1 MRDLSICGDT
11 DLTTEVS
18 PQAPRQR
25 PGPFGPGLLVTA
37 AFIGPGTVTTAT
49 VAGAGFG
56 YALLW
61 ALLFSVVATAVL
73 QEMAARLGLVTR
85 KGLSEALR
93 ETLAG
98 HWYGTLAVLLIVAAV
113 GLGNAAYEAGN
124 ITGAALGLEAVS
136 GIPGWLWSLAV
147 GLSAGALLASGRYN
161 LIEHV
166 LVGLVLLMSTVFLLT
181 FLMVRPPL
189 ATLLSGMFQPSLP
202 AGSLLT
208 AIALIGTTVVP
219 YNLFLHSSAVQ
230 EKWGA
235 DQPLQNSLK
244 AARLDTGLSIGLG
257 GLITLAIMSTSAAAF
272 FGSGASVSAANIA
285 QQLEPLL
292 GSAARYFF
300 SAGLFAAGLS
310 SAVAAPLAAAYAVCG
325 ALGWERNL
333 SATRFRLVWLAVL
346 ACGTFFAVIGTKPLA
361 AILFAQAANGL
372 LLPVCALFLLLVMN
386 QSGQLGQYRN
396 GIVSNLLGMVVVLVT
411 IGLGG
416 LKLLQV
422 FGLAS

>member
-1 MRDLSICGDT
+1 MTTDT
-11 DLTTEVS
+11 ASTEVN
-18 PQAPRQR
+18 RR

-61 ALLFSVVATAVL
+61 ALLFSVIATAVL
-73 QEMAARLGLVTR
+73 QEMSARLGLVTR
-85 KGLSEALR
+85 RGLSQSIR
-93 ETLAG
+93 ETFAG
-98 HWYGTLAVLLIVAAV
+98 HWYGTLAVFLVVAAV
-113 GLGNAAYEAGN
+113 GFGNAAYEAGN
-124 ITGAALGLEAVS
+124 ITGAALGLQGIS
-136 GIPGWLWSLAV
+136 GIPGWVWALAV
-147 GLSAGALLASGRYN
+147 GAGSGALLASGRYSM
-161 LIEHV
+161 IEHV
-166 LVGLVLLMSTVFLLT
+166 LVGLVLLMSAVFLLT

-189 ATLLSGMFQPSLP
+189 GTLFAGMFQPSLP
-202 AGSLLT
+202 PGSLLT

-235 DQPLQNSLK
+235 DLPVEESLA

-272 FGSGASVSAANIA
+272 FGAGSTVSAANIA

-292 GSAARYFF
+292 GPAARYFF
-300 SAGLFAAGLS
+300 AAGLFAAGLS

-325 ALGWERNL
+325 ALGWEREL
-333 SATRFRLVWLAVL
+333 GSTRFRMVWLAVL
-346 ACGTFFAVIGTKPLA
+346 CCGTFFAVIGTSPLT

-372 LLPVCALFLLLVMN
+372 LLPVCALFLLVVMN
-386 QSGQLGQYRN
+386 RPSQLKEYRN
-396 GIVSNLLGMVVVLVT
+396 GLVSNLLGLVVVMVT
-411 IGLGG
+411 LGLGG
-416 LKLLQV
+416 LKLLKV
-422 FGLAS
+422 LGVVG

>member
-1 MRDLSICGDT
+1 M
-11 DLTTEVS
+11 V
-18 PQAPRQR
+18 A
-25 PGPFGPGLLVTA
+25 A

-49 VAGAGFG
+49 VVGAGFG

-73 QEMAARLGLVTR
+73 QEMSARLGLVTR

-98 HWYGTLAVLLIVAAV
+98 RWYGTLAVFLVVAAV

-124 ITGAALGLEAVS
+124 ITGAALGLQGIS
-136 GIPGWLWSLAV
+136 GLPGWVWALAV
-147 GLSAGALLASGRYN
+147 GLSAGALLASGRYT

-166 LVGLVLLMSTVFLLT
+166 LVALVLLMSLVFLLT
-181 FLMVRPPL
+181 FLMVRPPMG
-189 ATLLSGMFQPSLP
+189 TLMAGLFQPSLP
-202 AGSLLT
+202 PGSLLT

-219 YNLFLHSSAVQ
+219 YNLFLHSSTVQ
-230 EKWGA
+230 EKWP
-235 DQPLQNSLK
+235 QNLPLGESLK

-272 FGSGASVSAANIA
+272 FGSGVAVSAVNIA

-292 GSAARYFF
+292 GPAARYFF
-300 SAGLFAAGLS
+300 AAGLFAAGLS

-325 ALGWERNL
+325 ALGWDRGL
-333 SATRFRLVWLAVL
+333 SSPRFRLVWLGVL
-346 ACGTFFAVIGTKPLA
+346 LCGTFFAVIGTKPLA

-386 QSGQLGQYRN
+386 QSRQLGDYRN
-396 GIVSNLLGMVVVLVT
+396 GVITNLLGLAVVLVT

-416 LKLLQV
+416 LKLIQV
-422 FGLAS
+422 FGLA